1 MHNFTCED
9 VEIIDHSDIKLLYN
23 IDDRN
28 YKI

>member
-9 VEIIDHSDIKLLYN
+9 VEIIDHFDIKLLYN